1 MSSDYKR
8 NPWVRF
14 QWAVRH
20 EGQPLWTHLTI
31 PKRNTVTLEV
41 IKKKTKL
48 DSPCRCMASLQCE
61 LSCVWAAC
69 TLHWKVSTDEDTPEA
84 VKVNQKFAQRI
95 WQLGL
100 SVVTSQKQG
109 KSSQPFLCSM
119 WEEVTWS
126 TRYFFSVNS
135 RPQLRH
141 LQASTPVPW
150 TQLCHNMVFLYWV
163 SRSQFMSWTNAHD
176 DWFWPRKPPRWV
188 PPLCC
193 CRGCPAH
200 SRIEGWAKLSLSWR
214 FLEIY
219 RAANI

>member
-163 SRSQFMSWTNAHD
+163 SRSQFMSRTICSWWLILTSEASSLGSS
-176 DWFWPRKPPRWV
+176 FM
-188 PPLCC
+188 L
-193 CRGCPAH
+193 
-200 SRIEGWAKLSLSWR
+200 LSGVSGPQSDRRLSKVIFIMTLSWD
-214 FLEIY
+214 LQSC
-219 RAANI
+219 